1 MEDDTLVE
9 TAGAPTDA
17 ELTMIAVDDALK
29 PALYALSRTA
39 GPVHASQL
47 VQVISCVRA
56 AISHAIYGP
65 PEEVEH
71 GGESLDMLGQ
81 QRKAQAD
88 AQVGQAQPVFVDP
101 VAEATEEQR
110 EEVQAAQGG
119 NITVETS
126 RSEAT
131 DVGDEYTG
139 ATTSAG

>member
-9 TAGAPTDA
+9 TADAPTDA

-56 AISHAIYGP
+56 AISHAIYGLP
-65 PEEVEH
+65 TEVDH

-81 QRKAQAD
+81 QRRAQAD

-101 VAEATEEQR
+101 TTADETERAKVEA
-110 EEVQAAQGG
+110 
-119 NITVETS
+119 S

-139 ATTSAG
+139 GAATSAG